1 MPEQDTVVAGNVA
14 TDHGGAFNIESADLA
29 ALVNVSISGNVA
41 AARGGG
47 GWCQSETP
55 VQLFGCS
62 VTNNTAAAGGGF
74 FAAAP
79 CRCGWVCLGSCCVC
93 ADGCVR
99 F

>member
-1 MPEQDTVVAGNVA
+1 MAGNVA